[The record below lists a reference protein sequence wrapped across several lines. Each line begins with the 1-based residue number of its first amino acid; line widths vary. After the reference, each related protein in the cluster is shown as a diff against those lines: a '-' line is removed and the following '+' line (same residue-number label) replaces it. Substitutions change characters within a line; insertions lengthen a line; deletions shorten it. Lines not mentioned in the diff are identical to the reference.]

1 MSLSHYAVW
10 RLFSFFKNLPGS
22 CESRTQP
29 GRAQRRMGDK
39 RSNIANN
46 IFFFSEHPQ
55 QQMSLL
61 VGLLNEGTGRQVS
74 G

>member
-1 MSLSHYAVW
+1 MQFGAFFLFLRN
-10 RLFSFFKNLPGS
+10 RLGVAKV
-22 CESRTQP
+22 E
-29 GRAQRRMGDK
+29 QRRMGDK

>member
-1 MSLSHYAVW
+1 
-10 RLFSFFKNLPGS
+10 
-22 CESRTQP
+22 
-29 GRAQRRMGDK
+29 MGDN